1 MLNLV
6 IIPYYTMKP
15 TVMNRSE
22 IKDFPFQ
29 RMNIQPDKDG
39 CLYMVESRELLKNL
53 GAESQAGLEAMG
65 ALRMAG
71 KVMHLTMERWAER
84 HGLSEGRMS
93 VMFRLR
99 KAPDQRSAMSELAA
113 VLSTTPRNITGLV
126 DNLERDGFVQ
136 RVPDPDD
143 RRSIQAQLTPAGIEK
158 IDSIWRASTEAQT
171 QVTKQFTKQEL
182 AQLRHLCLKLVQL
195 MKEEAGQ

>member
-1 MLNLV
+1 
-6 IIPYYTMKP
+6 
-15 TVMNRSE
+15 MNRSE

-29 RMNIQPDKDG
+29 RMNIRLDKDG

-53 GAESQAGLEAMG
+53 GSEAQAGLEAMG

-71 KVMHLTMERWAER
+71 KVMHLTMERWADR

-99 KAPDQRSAMSELAA
+99 KAPDQRSTMSELAA

-171 QVTKQFTKQEL
+171 QVTKQFTKHEL

>member
-1 MLNLV
+1 
-6 IIPYYTMKP
+6 
-15 TVMNRSE
+15 
-22 IKDFPFQ
+22 
-29 RMNIQPDKDG
+29 
-39 CLYMVESRELLKNL
+39 
-53 GAESQAGLEAMG
+53 
-65 ALRMAG
+65 
-71 KVMHLTMERWAER
+71 
-84 HGLSEGRMS
+84 
-93 VMFRLR
+93 
-99 KAPDQRSAMSELAA
+99 MSELAA

-171 QVTKQFTKQEL
+171 QVTKQFTKAEL

-195 MKEEAGQ
+195 MKEEASQ